1 MTNEQS
7 QVIVQ
12 EAIGNGLNA
21 FSKCRGREASDC
33 ILDSRPLLPGLACGV
48 CVAHFAVVDGQ
59 ESPADFMAACI
70 WLDDLIEKNVT
81 A

>member
-1 MTNEQS
+1 MTYGQS

-21 FSKCRGREASDC
+21 FSKCRKESSDC
-33 ILDSRPLLPGLACGV
+33 LLDSHPLLPALACTV
-48 CVAHFAVVDGQ
+48 CVWHFAVVDGH

-70 WLDDLIEKNVT
+70 WLDELIEKNVT